1 MRFTPRLTAIIFTAL
16 SVSACARDDGQWP
29 ALVPIDGLLE
39 AEAPMDPA
47 PAVEGRAAALQA
59 RAARLRGSV
68 ITPGSLP
75 NY

>member
-1 MRFTPRLTAIIFTAL
+1 MRRASLSSVVVAIPEEA
-16 SVSACARDDGQWP
+16 
-29 ALVPIDGLLE
+29 IDGLLE